1 MIRRPPRS
9 TLFPYT
15 TLFRSCGDG
24 RWSGEQW
31 SELYRDGSRAEHHQL
46 ESDVGVSG
54 RFGDDCGSE
63 LWSDAGNEHRD
74 VQRFFIMIRQP
85 PRATLFPYTTL
96 FRSDGECCGDGRWSG
111 EQWSE
116 LYG

>member
-74 VQRFFIMIRQP
+74 VQRDKSD
-85 PRATLFPYTTL
+85 TEELEYVGHGCGSVGWS
-96 FRSDGECCGDGRWSG
+96 SDGECCGDGRWSG